1 MERYRTTIILLV
13 LLVALGGLAVVLGGN
28 RGATNTPG
36 VPTPAPVTYVW
47 QDDNPV
53 TGLDAVSGTQK
64 LVIVKDV
71 TTTIWSIREPI
82 SDTAD
87 PFAVGNLADQ
97 LQNLQATSTITDA
110 SDLAQFGLANPGV
123 TLTVAFSDTAGTK
136 RTLLLGGKTIDGS
149 AYYAKTSDKADVYL
163 VSNSIV
169 EPLRSWFD
177 APPKVVPTATPL
189 LPTIGPTQEV
199 TGTGTITGTVL
210 PAGTTTP
217 AGATTPGA
225 AGTATPAGT
234 TTPQAQATGV
244 ITGTETMTARQPA
257 GANATTPETTPLLA
271 TATPAGAG
279 ATPSP

>member
-13 LLVALGGLAVVLGGN
+13 LLVALGGLAMVLGGN
-28 RGATNTPG
+28 RGATDTPG

-64 LVIVKDV
+64 LVIIKDV

-110 SDLAQFGLANPGV
+110 SDLAQFGLADPGV

-225 AGTATPAGT
+225 GT

-244 ITGTETMTARQPA
+244 ITGTETMTAQQPA
-257 GANATTPETTPLLA
+257 AANATTPETTPLLA